1 MASKSVWETG
11 TLCFCGTG
19 VVSSWMLERQ
29 LPSDEGNYHFLQGML
44 ALKDVK
50 VGFEIGK
57 NFDKSHR
64 HDIHH
69 KMLLPF

>member
-1 MASKSVWETG
+1 
-11 TLCFCGTG
+11 
-19 VVSSWMLERQ
+19 MLERG